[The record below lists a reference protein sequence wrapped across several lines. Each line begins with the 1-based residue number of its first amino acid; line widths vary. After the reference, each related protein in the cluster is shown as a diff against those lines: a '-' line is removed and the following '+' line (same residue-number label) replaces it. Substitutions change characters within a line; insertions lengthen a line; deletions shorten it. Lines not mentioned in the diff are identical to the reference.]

1 MARAPSITECPHTRR
16 HILYKGRKR
25 FKGNEGNFLKRG
37 ERSFSSSRTGHPG
50 GRPGGAKEV
59 ATDGCQDSI
68 LGKRGGCF
76 PFERAGRT
84 APNGGGLTGS
94 GRWGPHRGCPHRDC
108 PHRDWGAHRCPV
120 DALSAAVLR
129 VAADLRCSEQRLEIC
144 IPAAS
149 VASGCLAPKAE
160 DGFGLAAVRHQVAT
174 RVSQSQTR
182 QFHPSVKKH
191 SHPSMRAHAAVS

>member
-1 MARAPSITECPHTRR
+1 MARAPSITKCPHTRR

-59 ATDGCQDSI
+59 ATDGCQDTI

-94 GRWGPHRGCPHRDC
+94 GRSSLP
-108 PHRDWGAHRCPV
+108 GAT
-120 DALSAAVLR
+120 ASTAAVLR
-129 VAADLRCSEQRLEIC
+129 VAAVGVHTEVVHTEIVHTE
-144 IPAAS
+144 I
-149 VASGCLAPKAE
+149 VHTEIVHTEIG
-160 DGFGLAAVRHQVAT
+160 
-174 RVSQSQTR
+174 
-182 QFHPSVKKH
+182 
-191 SHPSMRAHAAVS
+191 AHTDAR